1 MKQDKTTFLLALITL
16 VEIELLNYNTSS
28 EMQRKYSQK
37 KKKKSNS
44 DLAARPSVDL
54 EYPLPR
60 E

>member
-37 KKKKSNS
+37 KKKKK
-44 DLAARPSVDL
+44 
-54 EYPLPR
+54 
-60 E
+60 